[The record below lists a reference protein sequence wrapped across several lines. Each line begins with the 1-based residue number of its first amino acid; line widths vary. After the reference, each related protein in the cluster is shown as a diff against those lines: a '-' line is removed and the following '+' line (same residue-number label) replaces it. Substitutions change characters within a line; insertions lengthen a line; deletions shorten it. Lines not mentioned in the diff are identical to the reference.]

1 MGGCGSGGRGAL
13 IVCINMRE
21 LCNSSGES
29 NTTSQCIKKRSDGI
43 DTVYVGQGSNPPSP
57 PSEQHCP
64 GSLFTLLCSLLF
76 FFASFFAPAA
86 RAERLR
92 EIQNIPRLA
101 SHLSIISSRQQALF
115 ATGKKR
121 GRRLTFS
128 ATREH
133 RNLHGLSNNGNIVL
147 LCAKVFTAFH
157 FLSHGKLC
165 ER

>member
-1 MGGCGSGGRGAL
+1 MWERGEGGPHRMHKHERTLQQLRGEQYHKPMHKKKEVMAL
-13 IVCINMRE
+13 ILFMLDGVQTLRPPPV
-21 LCNSSGES
+21 SSAV
-29 NTTSQCIKKRSDGI
+29 QA
-43 DTVYVGQGSNPPSP
+43 
-57 PSEQHCP
+57 H
-64 GSLFTLLCSLLF
+64 CSLSSAAF
-76 FFASFFAPAA
+76 FFFFLLFFFAPAA